1 MCGPPTCL
9 GLESTVVDM
18 TSTPPRVLRPGGLS
32 IEEMH
37 SHVPNIEPYSA
48 RPELSRESHV
58 NSPGLK
64 HRHYQPRASVM
75 VLDAETFQQSDF
87 LLKSKSLRSHYIGL
101 KYPGN
106 SQAFQTVLVCK
117 NAEDYASR
125 VFDFFRQ
132 ADLLKAD
139 VVCCECVP
147 EVGIGVAL
155 MDRLRRASH
164 S

>member
-1 MCGPPTCL
+1 
-9 GLESTVVDM
+9 
-18 TSTPPRVLRPGGLS
+18 
-32 IEEMH
+32 
-37 SHVPNIEPYSA
+37 
-48 RPELSRESHV
+48 
-58 NSPGLK
+58 
-64 HRHYQPRASVM
+64 M
-75 VLDAETFQQSDF
+75 VLDAETFKQSDF
-87 LLKSKSLRSHYIGL
+87 VLKSKSIRSHYIGL
-101 KYPGN
+101 KHPGN

-117 NAEDYASR
+117 NAEEYASR